1 MFYFT
6 CNESRIYK
14 SLNFEKLQTKNDKKN
29 FHDIQ
34 FFLDA
39 RVCVCVYIYIYI
51 YIYI

>member
-6 CNESRIYK
+6 CNESRIWK
-14 SLNFEKLQTKNDKKN
+14 CIFWNKLQKTTEL

-39 RVCVCVYIYIYI
+39 PVCVCVCVCICVNINK
-51 YIYI
+51 